1 MRGIETGKVRIRHEV
16 FTEIARMAYEGGD
29 YAKRLEELPFKI
41 IPGEIGS
48 YRDSLFL
55 ERAVVGERLRLAMG
69 LPLRKFSEFSLL
81 SDGVEKALDPDIYY
95 EKPLINVIKFACNR
109 CPDNVV
115 KITNVCQGCLEHP
128 CMAVCPRQ
136 AITRQNGQAHIDP
149 DKCIRCGRCLKEC
162 KFNAIVRLERPCRKA
177 CGMDCIHSD
186 GLGRADIDYSKCT
199 SCGQCMVSC
208 PFGAISDKSQI
219 FQTIQA
225 VKSNTPVYV
234 ALAPAFVGQFGPEGV
249 PERMRKAFQRLGF
262 ADVYEVAIGADLCV
276 IEEAADFLE
285 EVPEKHKFMVT
296 SCCPSWSDMVKKLFP
311 QFEKNISVAFT
322 PMVLTARMIKRDHPD
337 CKVVFVGPCDS
348 KKEEL
353 SANSSRDA
361 RCFAYSG
368 GVAQAVV
375 NAIHDME
382 PDREVKVAAATGLAD
397 CRKLLMMA
405 KAGKYDGYLLEGM
418 ACPGGCIAGA
428 GTMRP
433 IEQAHKEVE
442 AFSSEAKFTCAN
454 DTPYMEYLPLI
465 EEKDKIRKL

>member
-16 FTEIARMAYEGGD
+16 FTEIARLAYEGGD

-41 IPGEIGS
+41 IPGEIGT

-81 SDGVEKALDPDIYY
+81 SDGVEKALDPEVYY
-95 EKPLINVIKFACNR
+95 EKPLINVIKFACNK

-136 AITRQNGQAHIDP
+136 AITRINGQAHIDQ

-337 CKVVFVGPCDS
+337 CKVVFIGPCDS
-348 KKEEL
+348 KKLEARRQSVRSDVDFVLTFEEALGIFAAKGMDKAFLPEDEEEL

-375 NAIHDME
+375 NAIHDM
-382 PDREVKVAAATGLAD
+382 VSWTAH
-397 CRKLLMMA
+397 
-405 KAGKYDGYLLEGM
+405 
-418 ACPGGCIAGA
+418 GCWGQIMPFA
-428 GTMRP
+428 
-433 IEQAHKEVE
+433 
-442 AFSSEAKFTCAN
+442 
-454 DTPYMEYLPLI
+454 PL
-465 EEKDKIRKL
+465 RNALVS

>member
-1 MRGIETGKVRIRHEV
+1 
-16 FTEIARMAYEGGD
+16 
-29 YAKRLEELPFKI
+29 
-41 IPGEIGS
+41 
-48 YRDSLFL
+48 
-55 ERAVVGERLRLAMG
+55 
-69 LPLRKFSEFSLL
+69 
-81 SDGVEKALDPDIYY
+81 
-95 EKPLINVIKFACNR
+95 
-109 CPDNVV
+109 
-115 KITNVCQGCLEHP
+115 
-128 CMAVCPRQ
+128 
-136 AITRQNGQAHIDP
+136 
-149 DKCIRCGRCLKEC
+149 
-162 KFNAIVRLERPCRKA
+162 VRLERPCRKA

-225 VKSNTPVYV
+225 VKSDTPVYV

-262 ADVYEVAIGADLCV
+262 ADVYEDAIGADLCV

-348 KKEEL
+348 KKLEARRESVRSDVDFVLTFEEAL
-353 SANSSRDA
+353 GIFAAKGMDKAFPPEDEEEMPAYSSRDA
-361 RCFAYSG
+361 RRFAYSG

-405 KAGKYDGYLLEGM
+405 KVGKYDGYLLEGM

-428 GTMRP
+428 GTLRP
-433 IEQAHKEVE
+433 IEQSHKEVE

-454 DTPYMEYLPLI
+454 DTPYMDYLPLI